1 MKNAQQ
7 QLLIACL
14 AMLLGGNVFAADP
27 PKDAPKADAK
37 KEEKK
42 DEAKKDEKKDDKKDE
57 AKKDGKDGKEPAKAE
72 APAEPELPSK
82 PYPKNATPKAFAP
95 KMEPKK
101 FDEGTA
107 AAKPEE
113 KPAEKAA
120 DKHGADKHGADKH
133 AADAKPAADK
143 RAEKAADKTAEHGAD
158 KAAEKHAAAPA
169 KPAPKKR
176 RPVVAA
182 PKPVTDPALATVAR
196 ESLQGAAPTGA
207 YQVKAG
213 DNLDKVIKKTM
224 PNSPFS
230 MEVMRE
236 AFARANPQLL
246 GEVKAMKLK
255 PGSTLNVPGAAVMRQ
270 VVLGDPAPQAE
281 VKQIKAAE
289 LHRAAPV
296 VAPTIAPTAS
306 DLNPPI
312 AVPRQAP
319 SVAYNSPA
327 PEVSAEEK
335 KKWVR
340 FP

>member
-42 DEAKKDEKKDDKKDE
+42 DEAKKDEKKDE

-72 APAEPELPSK
+72 APAEPDLPSK

-120 DKHGADKHGADKH
+120 DKHGADKH

-143 RAEKAADKTAEHGAD
+143 RAEKSGDKTAEHGPDKAAD
-158 KAAEKHAAAPA
+158 KAADKHAAAPA

-176 RPVVAA
+176 KPVAAA

-319 SVAYNSPA
+319 SVAYNGPA

>member
-1 MKNAQQ
+1 MKIAQR
-7 QLLIACL
+7 QLLIAAL
-14 AMLLGGNVFAADP
+14 VLLFGGNAFAADP
-27 PKDAPKADAK
+27 PKEEAK

-42 DEAKKDEKKDDKKDE
+42 DEAKKDEKKDE
-57 AKKDGKDGKEPAKAE
+57 AKKDGKDGKEPPKAE

-82 PYPKNATPKAFAP
+82 PYPKNVSPKAFAP
-95 KMEPKK
+95 KGEPKK
-101 FDEGTA
+101 LEEA
-107 AAKPEE
+107 AAKPDD
-113 KPAEKAA
+113 KPADKMADKPA
-120 DKHGADKHGADKH
+120 DKHGADKHGGDKAADHGADKGADKH
-133 AADAKPAADK
+133 AA
-143 RAEKAADKTAEHGAD
+143 
-158 KAAEKHAAAPA
+158 APV

-176 RPVVAA
+176 KPVAAA
-182 PKPVTDPALATVAR
+182 PKPVTDPAMATVAR
-196 ESLQGAAPTGA
+196 ESLQGAGPTGA
-207 YQVKAG
+207 YQVKSG

-281 VKQIKAAE
+281 IKQIKAAE

-296 VAPTIAPTAS
+296 VAPTVAPTAS
-306 DLNPPI
+306 DLNPTI
-312 AVPRQAP
+312 AIPRQAP
-319 SVAYNSPA
+319 NVAYNGPS

>member
-1 MKNAQQ
+1 MKIAQRE
-7 QLLIACL
+7 LLIACL
-14 AMLLGGNVFAADP
+14 ALLFGGNVLAADP

-42 DEAKKDEKKDDKKDE
+42 DEAKTDEKKDEKKDE

-72 APAEPELPSK
+72 APAEPDLPSK
-82 PYPKNATPKAFAP
+82 PYPKNATPKAFMP
-95 KMEPKK
+95 KGEPKK
-101 FDEGTA
+101 EGAA
-107 AAKPEE
+107 AAKPED

-120 DKHGADKHGADKH
+120 DKGDKHGADK
-133 AADAKPAADK
+133 P
-143 RAEKAADKTAEHGAD
+143 AD
-158 KAAEKHAAAPA
+158 KAADHGDKGGEKQAVVL

-176 RPVVAA
+176 KPVAAA
-182 PKPVTDPALATVAR
+182 PKPVTDPAMATVAR
-196 ESLQGAAPTGA
+196 ETLQSAAPTGA

-224 PNSPFS
+224 PNTPFS

-255 PGSTLNVPGAAVMRQ
+255 PGSTLNVPGASVLRQ

-281 VKQIKAAE
+281 VMQIKAVE
-289 LHRAAPV
+289 LDRAAPV
-296 VAPTIAPTAS
+296 FAPTVAPTAS

-312 AVPRQAP
+312 AIPRQAP
-319 SVAYNSPA
+319 NVAYNSPA

>member
-120 DKHGADKHGADKH
+120 DKHGADKH

-176 RPVVAA
+176 KPVAAA

-319 SVAYNSPA
+319 SVAYNGPA

>member
-1 MKNAQQ
+1 MKIAQR
-7 QLLIACL
+7 QLLIAAL
-14 AMLLGGNVFAADP
+14 VLLFGGNAFAADP
-27 PKDAPKADAK
+27 PKEEAK

-42 DEAKKDEKKDDKKDE
+42 DEAKKDEKKDE
-57 AKKDGKDGKEPAKAE
+57 AKKDGKDGKEPPKAE

-82 PYPKNATPKAFAP
+82 PYPKNVSPKAFAP
-95 KMEPKK
+95 KGEPKK
-101 FDEGTA
+101 LEEA
-107 AAKPEE
+107 AAKPDD
-113 KPAEKAA
+113 KPADKMADKPA
-120 DKHGADKHGADKH
+120 DKHGADKHGADK
-133 AADAKPAADK
+133 AADHSADK
-143 RAEKAADKTAEHGAD
+143 GAD
-158 KAAEKHAAAPA
+158 KHAAAPV

-176 RPVVAA
+176 KPVAAA
-182 PKPVTDPALATVAR
+182 PKPVTDPAMATVAR
-196 ESLQGAAPTGA
+196 ESLQGAGPTGA
-207 YQVKAG
+207 YQVKSG

-281 VKQIKAAE
+281 IKQIKAAE

-296 VAPTIAPTAS
+296 VAPTVAPTAS
-306 DLNPPI
+306 DLNPTI
-312 AVPRQAP
+312 AIPRQAP
-319 SVAYNSPA
+319 NVAYNGPA
-327 PEVSAEEK
+327 PEVSSEEK

>member
-1 MKNAQQ
+1 MKIAQQ
-7 QLLIACL
+7 QLLIAAL
-14 AMLLGGNVFAADP
+14 ALLFGGSALAADP
-27 PKDAPKADAK
+27 PKDAPAADAK

-42 DEAKKDEKKDDKKDE
+42 DEGKKDEKKDE
-57 AKKDGKDGKEPAKAE
+57 AKKDGKDGKEPPKAE
-72 APAEPELPSK
+72 APAEPDLPSK
-82 PYPKNATPKAFAP
+82 PYPKNASPKAFAP
-95 KMEPKK
+95 KGEPKK
-101 FDEGTA
+101 FEEA
-107 AAKPEE
+107 AAKPEG
-113 KPAEKAA
+113 KPADKVADKAA

-133 AADAKPAADK
+133 GADK
-143 RAEKAADKTAEHGAD
+143 QADKHADHGAD
-158 KAAEKHAAAPA
+158 KGADKHAAAPV
-169 KPAPKKR
+169 KPAAKKR
-176 RPVVAA
+176 KPVAAA
-182 PKPVTDPALATVAR
+182 PKPVTDPAMATVAR
-196 ESLQGAAPTGA
+196 ESLQGAGPTGA

-230 MEVMRE
+230 MELMRE

-281 VKQIKAAE
+281 LKQIKAAE

-296 VAPTIAPTAS
+296 VAPTVAPTAS
-306 DLNPPI
+306 DLNPTI

-319 SVAYNSPA
+319 NVAYNSPA
-327 PEVSAEEK
+327 TEVSSEEK

>member
-1 MKNAQQ
+1 MKIAQR
-7 QLLIACL
+7 QLLIAAL
-14 AMLLGGNVFAADP
+14 ALLFGGNAFATDP

-42 DEAKKDEKKDDKKDE
+42 DEAKKDDKKDE
-57 AKKDGKDGKEPAKAE
+57 AKKDGKDGKEPPKAE

-82 PYPKNATPKAFAP
+82 PYPKNVSPKAFAP
-95 KMEPKK
+95 KGEPKK
-101 FDEGTA
+101 LEEV

-113 KPAEKAA
+113 KPADKMADKSADKSA
-120 DKHGADKHGADKH
+120 DKHGADKHGADKASDKH
-133 AADAKPAADK
+133 AD
-143 RAEKAADKTAEHGAD
+143 HGAD
-158 KAAEKHAAAPA
+158 KGADKHALAPV

-176 RPVVAA
+176 KPVAAA
-182 PKPVTDPALATVAR
+182 PKPVTDPAMATVAR
-196 ESLQGAAPTGA
+196 ESLQGAGPTGA
-207 YQVKAG
+207 YQVKSG

-230 MEVMRE
+230 MDVMRE

-255 PGSTLNVPGAAVMRQ
+255 PGSTLNVPGAAVLRQ

-296 VAPTIAPTAS
+296 VAPTVAPTAS
-306 DLNPPI
+306 DLNPTI

-319 SVAYNSPA
+319 NVAYNGPV

>member
-1 MKNAQQ
+1 MKIAQR

-14 AMLLGGNVFAADP
+14 ALLFGGNALANDP

-42 DEAKKDEKKDDKKDE
+42 DEAKKDEKKDE

-72 APAEPELPSK
+72 APAEPDLPSK
-82 PYPKNATPKAFAP
+82 PYPKNATPKAFVP
-95 KMEPKK
+95 KGEPKK

-107 AAKPEE
+107 AAKPED

-120 DKHGADKHGADKH
+120 DKGDKHGADKH
-133 AADAKPAADK
+133 AADK
-143 RAEKAADKTAEHGAD
+143 HGAD
-158 KAAEKHAAAPA
+158 KPADKAADHGDKGGEKQAVVL

-176 RPVVAA
+176 KPVAAA
-182 PKPVTDPALATVAR
+182 PKPVTDPAMATVAR
-196 ESLQGAAPTGA
+196 ETLQSAAPTGA

-224 PNSPFS
+224 PNTPFS

-255 PGSTLNVPGAAVMRQ
+255 PGSTLNVPGASVLRQ

-281 VKQIKAAE
+281 VKQIKAVE

-296 VAPTIAPTAS
+296 VAPTVAPTAS

-312 AVPRQAP
+312 AIPRQAP
-319 SVAYNSPA
+319 NVAYNGPA

>member
-1 MKNAQQ
+1 MNNAQR

-14 AMLLGGNVFAADP
+14 ALLCGGAALANDP

-42 DEAKKDEKKDDKKDE
+42 DEKKADAKKDDKKDEKKDE
-57 AKKDGKDGKEPAKAE
+57 AKKDGKDGKEPPKAE

-82 PYPKNATPKAFAP
+82 PYPKNASPKAFAP
-95 KMEPKK
+95 KGEPKK
-101 FDEGTA
+101 FDEAT
-107 AAKPEE
+107 AAKPED
-113 KPAEKAA
+113 KPADKAA
-120 DKHGADKHGADKH
+120 EKHGADKH
-133 AADAKPAADK
+133 AADKPAD
-143 RAEKAADKTAEHGAD
+143 KAADKQAD
-158 KAAEKHAAAPA
+158 KGSDHAADKGEKHAAAPV

-176 RPVVAA
+176 KPVAAA
-182 PKPVTDPALATVAR
+182 PKPVTDPVMATVAR
-196 ESLQGAAPTGA
+196 ETLQTAVPTGA

-255 PGSTLNVPGAAVMRQ
+255 PGTNINVPGAAVLRQ

-281 VKQIKAAE
+281 VRQVKAAE
-289 LHRAAPV
+289 LHHAAPV
-296 VAPTIAPTAS
+296 VAPTVAATAS

-312 AVPRQAP
+312 AIPRQAP
-319 SVAYNSPA
+319 NVAYNGPA

>member
-1 MKNAQQ
+1 MKIAQR
-7 QLLIACL
+7 QLLIAAL
-14 AMLLGGNVFAADP
+14 VLLFGGNVFAADP
-27 PKDAPKADAK
+27 PKEEAK

-42 DEAKKDEKKDDKKDE
+42 DEAKKDEKKDE
-57 AKKDGKDGKEPAKAE
+57 AKKDGKDGKEPPKAE

-82 PYPKNATPKAFAP
+82 PYPKNASPKAFAP
-95 KMEPKK
+95 KGEPKK
-101 FDEGTA
+101 FEEA
-107 AAKPEE
+107 AAKPVD
-113 KPAEKAA
+113 KPA
-120 DKHGADKHGADKH
+120 DKM
-133 AADAKPAADK
+133 
-143 RAEKAADKTAEHGAD
+143 AD
-158 KAAEKHAAAPA
+158 KAAEKHGADKAADKHADHGADKGADKHAAAPV

-176 RPVVAA
+176 KPVAAA
-182 PKPVTDPALATVAR
+182 PKPVTDPAMATVAR
-196 ESLQGAAPTGA
+196 ESLQGAGPTGA
-207 YQVKAG
+207 YQVKSG

-255 PGSTLNVPGAAVMRQ
+255 PGSTVNVPGAAVLRQ

-281 VKQIKAAE
+281 IKQIKAAE

-296 VAPTIAPTAS
+296 VAPTVAPTAS
-306 DLNPPI
+306 DLNPTI
-312 AVPRQAP
+312 AIPRQAP
-319 SVAYNSPA
+319 NVAYNGPA
-327 PEVSAEEK
+327 PEVSSEEK